1 MQSLKK
7 SYSFAEAAK
16 KANSVTEDEE
26 DFRSDYSRY
35 LLSSLMVELQCVPFL
50 SAKHALEY
58 LQSMF

>member
-16 KANSVTEDEE
+16 KANSVNEEEE

-35 LLSSLMVELQCVPFL
+35 MPSLTVFLLWWL
-50 SAKHALEY
+50 SYSVCRPYMQNIL
-58 LQSMF
+58 